1 MVEQGRYGR
10 FARVVLATV
19 AGAALLAVAAC
30 GGAPAPEDRT
40 LTLYN
45 AQHEDLGLLWVDEFT
60 RQTGIPVQ
68 IRKGGDFELG
78 NQLVAEGAAS
88 PADVFITENSPAM
101 SLVSGAGLFAP
112 VDPGTRA
119 QVPAQYSSH
128 RGDWV
133 GIAART
139 TVVVYN
145 PSLVAA
151 DQLPA
156 SILDFAQP
164 AWRGRIAFPPGGA
177 DFQAIVSAVD
187 ALNGDAA
194 TQQWL
199 DGLKANGR
207 VYQSN
212 TATMQ
217 AVNRGEVP
225 AGIIYHYYW
234 YQDRAESGANSAN
247 TQLRF
252 YTDGDAGGFLSVS
265 GGGVLASSRRPA
277 EAQQLLAFL
286 AGAAGQQ
293 VLARSENLEYTV
305 GAGVPANPALKPFSE
320 LRPPPVDLNA
330 LNGPKIVQMMQQ
342 AGLL

>member
-1 MVEQGRYGR
+1 MPVPGR
-10 FARVVLATV
+10 FASLVRTVAAVAACAVVLT
-19 AGAALLAVAAC
+19 AC

-45 AQHEDLGLLWVDEFT
+45 AQHEGLGRLWVDEFT

-68 IRKGGDFELG
+68 IRDGGDFELG

-88 PADVFITENSPAM
+88 PADVFLTENSPAM
-101 SLVSGAGLFAP
+101 SLVSGADLFAP
-112 VDPGTRA
+112 VDPATRA
-119 QVPAQYSSH
+119 QVPPQYAST

-145 PSLVAA
+145 PALVPA
-151 DQLPA
+151 DQLPD
-156 SILDFAQP
+156 SILDFARPEWQ
-164 AWRGRIAFPPGGA
+164 GRVAFPPGGA
-177 DFQAIVSAVD
+177 DFQAIVSAVN

-199 DGLKANGR
+199 AGLKTNGR
-207 VYQSN
+207 IYQSN

-234 YQDRAESGANSAN
+234 YQDRAEAGANSAN
-247 TQLRF
+247 TELEF
-252 YTDGDAGGFLSVS
+252 YTNGDAGGFLSVS
-265 GGGVLASSRRPA
+265 GGGVLASSSHPA

-286 AGAAGQQ
+286 AGMPGQQ

-320 LRPPPVDLNA
+320 LRPPPVDLST
-330 LNGPKIVQMMQQ
+330 LNGPKIVGMMQQ